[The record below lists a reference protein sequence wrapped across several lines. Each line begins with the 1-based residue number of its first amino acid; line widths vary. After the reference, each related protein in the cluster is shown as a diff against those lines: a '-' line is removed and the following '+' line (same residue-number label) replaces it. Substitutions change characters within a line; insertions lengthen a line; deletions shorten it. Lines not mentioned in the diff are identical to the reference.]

1 MTSGLDEGEVE
12 VPIAEA
18 VSQTDID
25 SLLEDVLA
33 ETQATQGLS

>member
-1 MTSGLDEGEVE
+1 LAENEIE
-12 VPIAEA
+12 VPKAET

-33 ETQATQGLS
+33 ETHSMPALKQ